1 MRWTLQDLGNARD
14 SDECRSSQVERVSYR
29 PTRHVYS
36 LEVRSL
42 LESLYSQTVAHLSVS
57 QGGAG
62 GRSGSVPE
70 HVTVYV
76 YKRLTRGLA
85 CVGARGGSRGGIA
98 IGPALPLLYL

>member
-14 SDECRSSQVERVSYR
+14 SDECRSSQVESELHR
-29 PTRHVYS
+29 PTRMYRS
-36 LEVRSL
+36 LEVKSL

-76 YKRLTRGLA
+76 YITSCRP
-85 CVGARGGSRGGIA
+85 RGGSRGGIA